1 MAINLYISNTYI
13 TYTEGPKKD
22 GRMYGWGV
30 WGGSCYRKGFTP
42 NYENNKAINEN
53 YAVVTAK
60 YGDNKPMPAIP
71 KYESIFPSVATHA
84 LVSKK
89 NKLGAIHIP

>member
-1 MAINLYISNTYI
+1 
-13 TYTEGPKKD
+13 
-22 GRMYGWGV
+22 MYGWGV

-42 NYENNKAINEN
+42 NHDEKNKAINEN

-71 KYESIFPSVATHA
+71 EYESIFPSVATHG

-89 NKLGAIHIP
+89 INWEPSINDITHFFEIFDSSLLPPHKWVM

>member
-1 MAINLYISNTYI
+1 
-13 TYTEGPKKD
+13 
-22 GRMYGWGV
+22 MYGWGV
-30 WGGSCYRKGFTP
+30 WGGSCYRRGFTP
-42 NYENNKAINEN
+42 NGEKNKEINEN

-71 KYESIFPSVATHA
+71 EYESIFPSVATHG

-89 NKLGAIHIP
+89 INWEPSINDITHFLSFLTPCHLFY

>member
-1 MAINLYISNTYI
+1 
-13 TYTEGPKKD
+13 
-22 GRMYGWGV
+22 MYGWGV

-71 KYESIFPSVATHA
+71 EYESIFPSVATHG

-89 NKLGAIHIP
+89 INWEPSINDITHNILFQL